1 MYKLDPS
8 RVYLEIVD
16 KFPKNSTCSTQTQIA
31 KITQKKKLNPTSS
44 TKIKRALTSPKKKNK
59 HKHSISLLFP

>member
-31 KITQKKKLNPTSS
+31 KISQKKNETLPVPQKLNE
-44 TKIKRALTSPKKKNK
+44 L
-59 HKHSISLLFP
+59 

>member
-31 KITQKKKLNPTSS
+31 KITQKNETLPVPQKLNE
-44 TKIKRALTSPKKKNK
+44 L
-59 HKHSISLLFP
+59 